1 MVDPIPIYDMPVVRH
16 PEMKFWGKVIR
27 QFISP
32 NNLAY
37 LKTLFTKRRTDTITK
52 RWLLDTLEESSYSF
66 ANSRG
71 WGSDAMQPT
80 LTRRGGGR
88 GSQPN
93 LWSEVR
99 RLNQAF
105 YNERIAASRAF
116 VEDNEPF
123 HVQAFTAD
131 SFRPPGLEHLNDIE
145 RGDGVQNSVPLGDYT
160 YDEGE
165 TPWSRGDANRSANQ
179 AMAEYWGENMA
190 ASVVG
195 PTTDGHAYGES
206 SVRSDAGSSRY
217 MNREHIPVWQM
228 GGRSG
233 YDRDIDETLGD
244 SRTLQF
250 EGQVRSWDINSVRS
264 DRNGWM
270 SYGDMV

>member
-1 MVDPIPIYDMPVVRH
+1 MVDAVPIYDMPVVH
-16 PEMKFWGKVIR
+16 PPDMKFWGKVIR
-27 QFISP
+27 QFRSP
-32 NNLAY
+32 ENLAY
-37 LKTLFTKRRTDTITK
+37 LKTLFAGCRTDNVTK

-88 GSQPN
+88 GPQPN

-131 SFRPPGLEHLNDIE
+131 SLRPPGLEHLNGIE
-145 RGDGVQNSVPLGDYT
+145 RGGSVQNSVPLGDYT
-160 YDEGE
+160 YEEGE
-165 TPWSRGDANRSANQ
+165 TPWSRGDANRPANQ
-179 AMAEYWGENMA
+179 AMAEYWGEDMA
-190 ASVVG
+190 ASVAG
-195 PTTDGHAYGES
+195 PTLDGHAYGES
-206 SVRSDAGSSRY
+206 SVRSDSGSSRY
-217 MNREHIPVWQM
+217 MNRDHIPVWQM

-244 SRTLQF
+244 NRALQF
-250 EGQVRSWDINSVRS
+250 EGQVRGWDMKSVRS
-264 DRNGWM
+264 DRNMCG
-270 SYGDMV
+270 GDCDMV